1 MEFDVNISTPMEK
14 CQLEEKNEM
23 LHRTITYLSLLKS
36 NLWCSNF
43 REEGHKKDKCK
54 HQIFQIIQIEHFCEI
69 SWEINAHL
77 TKYFPYN
84 LKNQKKCLCAICEES
99 SHNTNNC
106 ELNVKIHQ
114 VVYKTEVIPNDQA
127 LTNNYSDNGYNQ
139 CGGYSGQGWPS
150 GRGSFSGQGWYG
162 NKSGRI
168 YKC

>member
-84 LKNQKKCLCAICEES
+84 LRNQNKCWCIICKES
-99 SHNTNNC
+99 SHNIVDY
-106 ELNVKIHQ
+106 ELNTKNHQ
-114 VVYKTEVIPNDQA
+114 HKGYK
-127 LTNNYSDNGYNQ
+127 
-139 CGGYSGQGWPS
+139 GQGWPS
-150 GRGSFSGQGWYG
+150 GRGDFEGQGWYQKTLRENTNVG
-162 NKSGRI
+162 FVLNKI
-168 YKC
+168 I